1 MEEAA
6 LKALVEV
13 FQNLHGVT
21 EQAYCHMMVE
31 LRVLEQAIAS
41 EHFSALKTL
50 LMKAFGNKES
60 PECMAVVDN
69 YVKEGSERL
78 KKILVTLN

>member
-21 EQAYCHMMVE
+21 EQAYCQMMVE

-50 LMKAFGNKES
+50 
-60 PECMAVVDN
+60 
-69 YVKEGSERL
+69 
-78 KKILVTLN
+78 T

>member
-21 EQAYCHMMVE
+21 EQAYCQM
-31 LRVLEQAIAS
+31 VLEQAIAS